1 MENLVK
7 TAIILIILL
16 SGRGRLKES
25 GHTPNISLQ
34 IYETTSKPLDISL
47 VTSLVCD
54 LLLQFPV
61 TIAGP
66 HVTC

>member
-25 GHTPNISLQ
+25 GHAPNISLQ

>member
-1 MENLVK
+1 MPHYGKSSKNSHYS
-7 TAIILIILL
+7 L

-61 TIAGP
+61 TVAGP